1 MAFLPDTLSLY
12 CSACLRVSF
21 LLTASIRPPF
31 VYCSFLSYAYP
42 SILLAEVPLGPVRQ
56 LFSLFLRQFFR
67 LRLVSKR
74 NLTRINTV
82 YLNGYD
88 SSLTISVY
96 FIETF
101 FAKYLLQACDMPSDT
116 RIERPTVRLLF
127 VYTNRFSFF
136 FRVHELHTD

>member
-1 MAFLPDTLSLY
+1 RSSD
-12 CSACLRVSF
+12 
-21 LLTASIRPPF
+21 
-31 VYCSFLSYAYP
+31 
-42 SILLAEVPLGPVRQ
+42 
-56 LFSLFLRQFFR
+56 LRQFFR

-136 FRVHELHTD
+136 FRIHKIPPSFIFLCSNVIYRVLRRILRRGLIPLAR